1 MISKAVQ
8 RSPPKVTAAAID
20 HKLINAIIQ
29 AEIAH
34 KNTPCQLDRN
44 TQLTG
49 SVRCYEFNDRLL
61 CGGEFHS
68 AFSLFVASTP
78 YFPIPQSIE
87 PPTFSPH
94 YALLLAQGKA
104 VGDHGDEFGI
114 GRLALD
120 EAAASIRFCCFDTK
134 KICCIVSCFE
144 HSLSV
149 GISDL

>member
-44 TQLTG
+44 TQQTG

-68 AFSLFVASTP
+68 AFSLFVASAP

-120 EAAASIRFCCFDTK
+120 VRHGVAEELLQNLDVAAIPRHLDSMPDRPLYA
-134 KICCIVSCFE
+134 
-144 HSLSV
+144 
-149 GISDL
+149 